1 MMERISSFLKKRKS
15 EIEEILP
22 TFVSSLQAPET
33 IKESMVYSL
42 SAGGK
47 RIRPALVLAMLHSY
61 GRNEKIGFPIACAIE
76 MIHTYSLIHDDLPCM
91 DDDDLR
97 RGKPTNHKVFG
108 EAMAVLAGDGL
119 LTESFRIVAEQE
131 ELPFSKRIQLIIELA
146 KAAGVEGMVGG
157 QVLDI
162 EGEGQALTLEEL
174 KSIHE
179 HKTGKLLEVSM
190 VAGAIL
196 SDAPN
201 QEIQV
206 IRKIAYHLGIAFQIR
221 DDILDIEGEEEKI
234 GKPVG
239 SDTLNEKTTYPS
251 LLTMEGAKTKL
262 VEHVETAK
270 QYLHTLSINTEL
282 LEELCD
288 LIASRDH

>member
-1 MMERISSFLKKRKS
+1 
-15 EIEEILP
+15 
-22 TFVSSLQAPET
+22 
-33 IKESMVYSL
+33 
-42 SAGGK
+42 
-47 RIRPALVLAMLHSY
+47 
-61 GRNEKIGFPIACAIE
+61 
-76 MIHTYSLIHDDLPCM
+76 
-91 DDDDLR
+91 
-97 RGKPTNHKVFG
+97 
-108 EAMAVLAGDGL
+108 MAVLAGDGL

>member
-1 MMERISSFLKKRKS
+1 MERISSFLKKRKS